1 MGLCQGK
8 SAGVGNM
15 IWDLI
20 TGFLP
25 DWWGYIATAVGGVVL
40 YLLGRS
46 TGAAKANG
54 KQAEAGLK
62 ATTKGNAAA
71 RKGKAEA
78 AEKLKQGQT
87 PEDIVRGNDAE
98 WR

>member
-1 MGLCQGK
+1 
-8 SAGVGNM
+8 M

-25 DWWGYIATAVGGVVL
+25 DWWGYIATAIGGAVL

-46 TGAAKANG
+46 GGAAKHKA
-54 KQAEAGLK
+54 KQADAGLK

-78 AEKLKQGQT
+78 VEKLKQGKT
-87 PEDIVRGNDAE
+87 PEDIVRGNDDA